1 MAALHDL
8 AMSHSIPTAEDRLEP
23 HRATGLSQRLNG
35 LRAGVLGANDGI
47 VSVAAVVVGV
57 GSATTG
63 TGAILTAGAAALIGG
78 AFSMALGEYVSVSS
92 QKDSEHAMIAKE
104 RRELEEDPEG
114 ELAELAEMYVE
125 QGLSPETAE
134 RVAVELTAKDP
145 LTAHLRMELN
155 LDQDDVASPWQAAI
169 ASFLAFFVGALLPL
183 LTMVLIPTPWRIPL
197 TFAITLTGLGLTG
210 AVAARLGGSPML
222 RAATRVVVGGALAL
236 VVTFA
241 IGRLFGHA
249 GAI

>member
-1 MAALHDL
+1 
-8 AMSHSIPTAEDRLEP
+8 MSLTITTPVVRTEP
-23 HRATGLSQRLNG
+23 HASAGLSQRLNG

-57 GSATTG
+57 GGATSG

-104 RRELEEDPEG
+104 RQELLEDPEG
-114 ELAELAEMYVE
+114 ELAELAQMYQD
-125 QGLSPETAE
+125 QGLSVETAE

-155 LDQDDVASPWQAAI
+155 LDQDDVANPWQAAM
-169 ASFLAFFVGALLPL
+169 ASFFAFFLGALLPL
-183 LTMVLIPTPWRIPL
+183 ATMLLLPSHWRIPA
-197 TFAITLTGLGLTG
+197 TFATTLVGLGLTG
-210 AVAARLGGSPML
+210 AVAARLGGSPVA
-222 RAATRVVVGGALAL
+222 RAAVRVVLGGALAL
-236 VVTFA
+236 VVTFVL
-241 IGRLFGHA
+241 GRMFGHV
-249 GAI
+249 GAL